1 LPAGLAALAGEP
13 VLGSLAMELVAV
25 GAGEHFGQRGV
36 HGNGSFRLVAIGQ
49 GRRLGPGRLVAVDAE
64 AAAAGL
70 RDPSTSARQASM
82 RAMI

>member
-1 LPAGLAALAGEP
+1 MGPFAWK
-13 VLGSLAMELVAV
+13 
-25 GAGEHFGQRGV
+25 
-36 HGNGSFRLVAIGQ
+36 RLGQ